1 MRLVVDGGGVLSA
14 AEELRR
20 IGEGTRMSV
29 LQMAGDLGAG
39 TPSPAGALTDFE
51 AVWGEGVR
59 ALSGELELL
68 ADLLVSASAAVHAVD
83 VQSAAGFAA
92 LGSGARL

>member
-1 MRLVVDGGGVLSA
+1 MRLEVDGGGVVSA

-20 IGEGTRMSV
+20 IGDSTRMSV

-39 TPSPAGALTDFE
+39 TPSPAGALADFE
-51 AVWGEGVR
+51 AVWSDGVV

-68 ADLLVSASAAVHAVD
+68 ADHLVSASAAVHAVD
-83 VQSAAGFAA
+83 VLSAGGFAA
-92 LGSGARL
+92 LGSGGRL

>member
-1 MRLVVDGGGVLSA
+1 MRLEVDGGGVVSA

-20 IGEGTRMSV
+20 IGDGTRMSV

-39 TPSPAGALTDFE
+39 APSPAGALADFE
-51 AVWGEGVR
+51 AVWSDGVV

-68 ADLLVSASAAVHAVD
+68 ADHLVSASAAVRAVD

-92 LGSGARL
+92 LASGVRL

>member
-1 MRLVVDGGGVLSA
+1 MRLVVDGGGVVSA

-20 IGEGTRMSV
+20 IGVGTRMSV
-29 LQMAGDLGAG
+29 LQLAGDLGAG
-39 TPSPAGALTDFE
+39 IPSPGGALADFE
-51 AVWGEGVR
+51 AVWSDGVV

-68 ADLLVSASAAVHAVD
+68 ADHLVSASVAVRAVD
-83 VQSAAGFAA
+83 VQSAAGFFA